1 MTQAQSTILSGDQ
14 SRVPCTLC
22 PLPWTLTQWNIF
34 SGAYIQTC
42 ISRFLFFLIGHWVW
56 NKHFCKGSWGVTIW
70 FYASTNVV
78 RWMWAT
84 NKTKNICHLNMVT
97 LSHSLSLSL
106 SLSHTHTHTLP
117 SQLFRSSL
125 SSCWYDKGLN
135 PWFPWYLVKEGDTLS
150 PKHHHKLRGIPEDI
164 SNFQGK
170 YSYTQQLL
178 DSTQTTKFTH

>member
-1 MTQAQSTILSGDQ
+1 MTQAQNTILSGDQ

-97 LSHSLSLSL
+97 ISHSLSLSL
-106 SLSHTHTHTLP
+106 SLTHTHKHTHTPISALSVKSFILLIWQRTKPLVPLVLGQRGGYPLP
-117 SQLFRSSL
+117 KAPS
-125 SSCWYDKGLN
+125 
-135 PWFPWYLVKEGDTLS
+135 
-150 PKHHHKLRGIPEDI
+150 
-164 SNFQGK
+164 
-170 YSYTQQLL
+170 
-178 DSTQTTKFTH
+178 